1 MPGPPVASDVWRP
14 HCSVLLAILYAEC
27 CVVCC
32 MYRDRRCRCGA
43 STKGLP
49 VALLHYSA
57 SRSHL
62 FAHCRLDRV
71 CSPRRPVALP
81 LALPPAL
88 HAAAALHCPTLRCDA
103 LRAEP
108 LRSACER
115 CASWRRVEA
124 ANVER
129 VLAAFAAQQL
139 AVAVAHAAP
148 APHHTSAP
156 CELRLPIRA
165 DAIRSN
171 RIEWDG
177 VGSGGIRCHW
187 MGSKARIYCPQHA
200 A

>member
-1 MPGPPVASDVWRP
+1 M
-14 HCSVLLAILYAEC
+14 
-27 CVVCC
+27 
-32 MYRDRRCRCGA
+32 RRVH
-43 STKGLP
+43 SLP

-62 FAHCRLDRV
+62 FSHCRLDRV

-81 LALPPAL
+81 LALPPGL

-129 VLAAFAAQQL
+129 VRAAFAAQQL

-171 RIEWDG
+171 RIESNRVGWDKM
-177 VGSGGIRCHW
+177 SLAGIESSVLLPPACCMMHH
-187 MGSKARIYCPQHA
+187 HA
-200 A
+200 CIIMYVASSCMLHHHVC